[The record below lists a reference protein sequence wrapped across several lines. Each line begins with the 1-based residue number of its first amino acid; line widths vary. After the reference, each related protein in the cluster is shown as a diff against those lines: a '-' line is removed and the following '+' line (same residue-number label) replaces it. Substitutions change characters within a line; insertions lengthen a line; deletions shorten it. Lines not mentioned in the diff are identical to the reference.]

1 MDVLGA
7 AGHLL
12 CRPFTLNHRFY
23 FFVYPLGH
31 AGLVAVTFLVVLPL
45 MQVIVF
51 LAIGAGEVFFVASGV
66 ACGAGAS

>member
-1 MDVLGA
+1 VRKT
-7 AGHLL
+7 LL
-12 CRPFTLNHRFY
+12 PLTLKQRGY

-51 LAIGAGEVFFVASGV
+51 LAIGAGEVFLVTSGV